1 MLKEN
6 RYFSWK
12 QDDQEERV
20 PTFTEAR
27 SNVEKAWRIVEAR
40 PLALTQAKNLA
51 AKVDEKGFA
60 EAVSKDEL
68 EAVREIGPFT
78 WLTQGSAGVNGLR
91 YYHHQRALYCLVTP

>member
-1 MLKEN
+1 MPDPTSRFGIRQQRWLETMFADGTITLRPVTSRDAEGN

-60 EAVSKDEL
+60 DLCRRMS
-68 EAVREIGPFT
+68 
-78 WLTQGSAGVNGLR
+78 
-91 YYHHQRALYCLVTP
+91 